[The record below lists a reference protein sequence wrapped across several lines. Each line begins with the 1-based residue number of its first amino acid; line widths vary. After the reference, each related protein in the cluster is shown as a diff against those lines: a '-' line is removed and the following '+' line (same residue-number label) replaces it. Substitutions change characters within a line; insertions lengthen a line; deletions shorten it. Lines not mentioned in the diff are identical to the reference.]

1 MSSPS
6 SPPSSIA
13 FDRIADRYDTTRGGD
28 ARGRHTATAFGP
40 WLPPGPVVEL
50 GVGTGLISAALAA
63 EGHQPVG
70 VDLARAML
78 DRAAQRLPG
87 RVVQGDVLAPPFRA
101 GAAAAVVAVH
111 VLHLVGDLAGAVGAA
126 AVLLRPG
133 GRLVV
138 SGIEGDRHS
147 DDELWAIDG
156 NLTARLRRIPNPPAE
171 TIVEIARRDGLVLIH
186 DGHMPRRSFTQSPA
200 SAADLLETR
209 AWSWCWGVSDDV
221 WAAEVVPAIDA
232 LRALPEPAR
241 PRPRWIEWRYVV
253 LEAVGTDS

>member
-1 MSSPS
+1 MTSS
-6 SPPSSIA
+6 
-13 FDRIADRYDTTRGGD
+13 RRR
-28 ARGRHTATAFGP
+28 
-40 WLPPGPVVEL
+40 
-50 GVGTGLISAALAA
+50 SAL
-63 EGHQPVG
+63 
-70 VDLARAML
+70 
-78 DRAAQRLPG
+78 
-87 RVVQGDVLAPPFRA
+87 

-111 VLHLVGDLAGAVGAA
+111 VLHLVGDLVGAVDAA
-126 AVLLRPG
+126 AALLRPG
-133 GRLVV
+133 GRLVM
-138 SGIEGDRHS
+138 SGIEGNRQS

-156 NLTARLRRIPNPPAE
+156 SLTARLRPIPNPATDE
-171 TIVEIARRDGLVLIH
+171 IVEIARRDGLALIH

-253 LEAVGTDS
+253 LERPSQLKSVERSEETARRAEWSRGRSPRR